1 MWPKMLV
8 VASSLLDGGL
18 FYQQNSKKKR
28 WYNLSYL
35 AFKGSQGPSL
45 ESSTSKNSFLQGVKE
60 INVKSENLRSKT
72 YTFHFYFS
80 LPAQGLRCFLHHK
93 NTYVQIQ
100 IDQLFFIH
108 FSSWTPCSSVSKK
121 PTREIQ
127 YDRVGTFFVISL
139 GTTKL
144 T

>member
-45 ESSTSKNSFLQGVKE
+45 ESSTSKNSFLQGVKD
-60 INVKSENLRSKT
+60 INVKSENLRFKR

-80 LPAQGLRCFLHHK
+80 LPTQGLRCFLPQK
-93 NTYVQIQ
+93 DIFKYQQINSFLY
-100 IDQLFFIH
+100 I
-108 FSSWTPCSSVSKK
+108 FSSLTPCRSVSKK